1 MITLFEKKF
10 STAALVLSM
19 MWGLLPIGQGEFA
32 FAQAVST
39 APSSS
44 NAHES
49 MSAPTNNS
57 GVFVANVPD
66 HHVVVRGDTLWGIA
80 GKYLTKPWRWP
91 EVWQMNREQV
101 RNPHWIYPGQVI
113 IIDKLHGTMRL
124 AGGAS
129 SGNTVYLHPSVRVEQ
144 DRTAIPSIPQ
154 DVIAP
159 FLARPLVVDSA
170 AMLNDPRII
179 AAKGDRVVL
188 ARGDEAYVAGI
199 TDPSIKSYQIFRR
212 GIPLKDPDTGE
223 VLAYQAD
230 YLGVAQ
236 VVRPGDPATVAISS
250 FTEEINIGDRLVPA
264 AQPILVNY
272 VPHAP
277 AQPIHGRVIN
287 TYAAVGLAGRDMV
300 VSINRG
306 TRDGLEI
313 GNVLAVQTKGRVIT
327 DTTNGSPHIYTL
339 PDERDGLLFVFRLF
353 DRVSYALVLDSK
365 QGVEAGDVFT
375 QP

>member
-10 STAALVLSM
+10 STAAVILSM
-19 MWGLLPIGQGEFA
+19 MWGLLPVGQGELA

-39 APSSS
+39 TPSSS
-44 NAHES
+44 SAHES
-49 MSAPTNNS
+49 MSAPTSNS
-57 GVFVANVPD
+57 GIFVANVPD

-91 EVWQMNREQV
+91 EVWQMNREQI

-124 AGGAS
+124 AGSTS

-199 TDPSIKSYQIFRR
+199 TDPSVKSYQIFRR

-236 VVRPGDPATVAISS
+236 VVRPGDPATVVISS
-250 FTEEINIGDRLVPA
+250 FAEEINIGDRLVPA

-306 TRDGLEI
+306 TKDGLEI

-327 DTTNGSPHIYTL
+327 DTTNGSPHTYTL